1 MKSMLSDRSCASS
14 MISVSY
20 ARSIGSRWIC
30 ASRMPSVI
38 TLTSVDSL
46 DSSVNRTW

>member
-1 MKSMLSDRSCASS
+1 MKSMLSDRSWASS

-30 ASRMPSVI
+30 ASRMPSVM

>member
-1 MKSMLSDRSCASS
+1 MKSMLRLRSWASS

-20 ARSIGSRWIC
+20 ADSSRSCWSS

-38 TLTSVDSL
+38 SLTSVSL
-46 DSSVNRTW
+46 PEWSANLTW

>member
-1 MKSMLSDRSCASS
+1 MKSMLRLRSCASS
-14 MISVSY
+14 MMSVSY
-20 ARSIGSRWIC
+20 IRSIGSRWIC

-38 TLTSVDSL
+38 TLTSVESL

>member
-1 MKSMLSDRSCASS
+1 MLRLRSCASS

-20 ARSIGSRWIC
+20 AASRRSPCVS

-38 TLTSVDSL
+38 SL
-46 DSSVNRTW
+46 MNASGRV